1 MKLRRDEIPGLTPLR
16 TWAPINDE
24 AVIMPTAEQRAAT
37 AQREAERAARIE
49 ADWQRR
55 QAKLIEQQAEARR
68 RIDAMSQAEKVEALF
83 PSDHFGD

>member
-1 MKLRRDEIPGLTPLR
+1 MSKRMKLRRDEIPGLTPLR

-24 AVIMPTAEQRAAT
+24 AVIMPSAEQRAAT
-37 AQREAERAARIE
+37 QEREAERTARIE

-55 QAKLIEQQAEARR
+55 QAKLIEQQAE
-68 RIDAMSQAEKVEALF
+68 KVEALF